1 MATETELSY
10 LVLVV
15 ILTIVIHLLLTAIGP
30 WRTRKPRR

>member
-30 WRTRKPRR
+30 LRTRKPRR